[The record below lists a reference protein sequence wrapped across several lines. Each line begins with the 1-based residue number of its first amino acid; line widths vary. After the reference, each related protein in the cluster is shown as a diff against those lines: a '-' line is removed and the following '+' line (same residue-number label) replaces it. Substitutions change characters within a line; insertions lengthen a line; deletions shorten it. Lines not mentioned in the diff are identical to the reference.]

1 MIHFPARA
9 WNLHVSLT
17 RFFHLIFFFYFL
29 HAFPREAFQH
39 VGSSRKSTCF
49 SLGSF
54 PAHQQTSQ
62 IYMLFPEPFAIF
74 SFISEYPHAF
84 TKHYFHQMRKYLN
97 SHAFLARFFHLIF
110 FFYFLHAFPREAFH
124 HVGSSLKSTCFSRE
138 AFHHIGGS
146 RRTTCFL
153 PGSFPSCRQQPQIYM
168 LFPGKLSSTSADI
181 SNLHAFPEYNFHQI
195 GNSRKSTCFSLGSFP
210 AHKQQ
215 PQIYML
221 FPEPFA
227 IFSFISEY
235 PHAFT
240 KHYFH
245 QMRKYL
251 NSHAFLARFFHLIF
265 FFYFLHAFPREAF
278 HHVGS
283 SLKST
288 CFSSGRF
295 PSHKQTSQIY
305 MLFPGKLSSMSASA
319 VNLHAF
325 SREAFHHISNSLKS
339 TCFSRIQFPSHWRQ
353 P

>member
-1 MIHFPARA
+1 MLLSPD
-9 WNLHVSLT
+9 
-17 RFFHLIFFFYFL
+17 
-29 HAFPREAFQH
+29 
-39 VGSSRKSTCF
+39 F
-49 SLGSF
+49 S
-54 PAHQQTSQ
+54 
-62 IYMLFPEPFAIF
+62 ILFS
-74 SFISEYPHAF
+74 SFIF
-84 TKHYFHQMRKYLN
+84 
-97 SHAFLARFFHLIF
+97 
-110 FFYFLHAFPREAFH
+110 
-124 HVGSSLKSTCFSRE
+124 
-138 AFHHIGGS
+138 
-146 RRTTCFL
+146 
-153 PGSFPSCRQQPQIYM
+153 YM

-240 KHYFH
+240 KRYFH

-251 NSHAFLARFFHLIF
+251 NSHASLARFFHLIF

-288 CFSSGRF
+288 CFS
-295 PSHKQTSQIY
+295 
-305 MLFPGKLSSMSASA
+305 
-319 VNLHAF
+319 
-325 SREAFHHISNSLKS
+325 REAFHHIGGSRRT
-339 TCFSRIQFPSHWRQ
+339 TCFSRIQFPSHKQQ